1 MEKKKW
7 SIFFINKK
15 GGAMKTQS
23 DKEFLKRLGKRIR
36 KIRKASGLSMEALA
50 YKCGIHPT
58 YVGEIER
65 ATVNPSVLSVVK
77 IADALNVPIREVI
90 KVEEK
95 RDEDIVNEIL
105 GHLGK
110 INKKELRFIS
120 AVAEKLTEWEK

>member
-1 MEKKKW
+1 
-7 SIFFINKK
+7 
-15 GGAMKTQS
+15 MKTQS
-23 DKEFLKRLGKRIR
+23 DKEFLKKLGRRIR
-36 KIRKASGLSMEALA
+36 KIRKASRLSMETLA

-77 IADALNVPIREVI
+77 IANALNVPICEVI

-95 RDEDIVNEIL
+95 KDEDIVNEIL